1 MKRFTSLIFSFVLLN
16 FLFTVSIN
24 AAQFEKIWE
33 FELNYSDPL
42 NTVQSQP
49 KEYLGKLFFVDGVG
63 NLYALEKNDGKLLF
77 KRFLGNNAGR
87 RGFTI
92 DEINGEIII
101 TANQKLFKL
110 DAQTGEII
118 DSVDTIPSVVSPIV
132 TSECY
137 IIIGSRGDTQCHEK
151 N

>member
-63 NLYALEKNDGKLLF
+63 NFICIRKK
-77 KRFLGNNAGR
+77 
-87 RGFTI
+87 
-92 DEINGEIII
+92 
-101 TANQKLFKL
+101 
-110 DAQTGEII
+110 
-118 DSVDTIPSVVSPIV
+118 
-132 TSECY
+132 
-137 IIIGSRGDTQCHEK
+137 
-151 N
+151 